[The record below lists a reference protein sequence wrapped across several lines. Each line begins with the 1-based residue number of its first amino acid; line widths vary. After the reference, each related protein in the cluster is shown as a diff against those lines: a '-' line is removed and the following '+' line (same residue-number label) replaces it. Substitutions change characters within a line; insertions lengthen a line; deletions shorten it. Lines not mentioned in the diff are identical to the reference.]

1 MSKTPPVRLALIG
14 GFLAVSL
21 GAACSS
27 GASTPAVRSSTAST
41 TTTAAATT
49 STTGG
54 SPVRPAP
61 AWPTYHRTNDRRGAV
76 SGLAKP
82 SRLSRAWSHSVDGSV
97 YGQPIVVGNTVIAAT
112 ENDTVYGLD
121 LATGRRV
128 WQRHVG
134 TPASRSSLPCGNID
148 PLGITGTP
156 AYDSATGL
164 VFVVAETTGGNHD
177 LFALEPATGAV
188 RFSRNLD
195 VTSRDRKAEQ
205 ERGALA
211 VANGRVYVPF
221 GGLFG
226 DCGNYVGYVTSIATN
241 GNGAITHYEVPTAR
255 EAGIWAASG
264 PATSASGD
272 VFVSVGNGAST
283 SPPYDG
289 SDSVLRVSPD
299 LSRRLDFF
307 APRDWAAQNASDA
320 DLGSTGPLLLPNH
333 LALIAGKA
341 GEIFLLDTDHLGGIG
356 GQLATTTGCTSFGG
370 MAYDGGAAFLPC
382 TDGVL
387 RLDVSGHTLVKR
399 WKVSTNGSPVVGGG
413 AVWSLDQSSGVLDV
427 FDEASGKQITSAPV
441 GELTRFASPVLVGS
455 RVLVGTT
462 NAVVA
467 LTVH

>member
-1 MSKTPPVRLALIG
+1 
-14 GFLAVSL
+14 
-21 GAACSS
+21 
-27 GASTPAVRSSTAST
+27 
-41 TTTAAATT
+41 
-49 STTGG
+49 
-54 SPVRPAP
+54 
-61 AWPTYHRTNDRRGAV
+61 
-76 SGLAKP
+76 
-82 SRLSRAWSHSVDGSV
+82 V
-97 YGQPIVVGNTVIAAT
+97 YGQPIVVGHTVIAAT

-121 LATGRRV
+121 LATGGRV

-134 TPASRSSLPCGNID
+134 SPASGSSLPCGNID

-156 AYDSATGL
+156 AYDSVTGL

-195 VTSRDRKAEQ
+195 VTNRNRKAEQ

-226 DCGNYVGYVTSIATN
+226 DCGNYVGYVASVATS
-241 GNGAITHYEVPTAR
+241 GKGAITHYEVPTAR

-264 PATSASGD
+264 PAISASGD

-283 SPPYDG
+283 GPPYDG
-289 SDSVLRVSPD
+289 SDSVLRLSPD
-299 LSRRLDFF
+299 LARRLDFF
-307 APRDWAAQNASDA
+307 APRDWAAQNAADA

-341 GEIFLLDTDHLGGIG
+341 GEVFLLDANHLGGIG
-356 GQLATTTGCTSFGG
+356 GQLAKTTGCTSFGG

-387 RLDVSGHTLVKR
+387 RIDISGHTLVKR

-413 AVWSLDQSSGVLDV
+413 AVWSLDQSRGVLDV
-427 FDEASGKQITSAPV
+427 FDEASGKAITSAPV
-441 GELTRFASPVLVGS
+441 GPLTHFASPVLVGG

-467 LTVH
+467 LAVH